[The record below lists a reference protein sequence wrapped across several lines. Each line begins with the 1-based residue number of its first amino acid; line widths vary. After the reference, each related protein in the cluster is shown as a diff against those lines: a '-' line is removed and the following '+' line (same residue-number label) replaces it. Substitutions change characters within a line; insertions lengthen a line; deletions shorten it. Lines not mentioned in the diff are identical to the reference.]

1 MKRIWQ
7 HELTVSVYILIGC
20 TFCIAMFILE
30 NKYFGFV
37 GLGFLVVAIGC
48 KRKYRPD
55 FKISDIDIHKTPEK
69 PGIISVWVSTTPGPN
84 LGIHEFVRT
93 PDGIF
98 KQASDFR
105 YVALY
110 KKDDACSRRFEG
122 DD

>member
-7 HELTVSVYILIGC
+7 QELTIAVYILIGC
-20 TFCIAMFILE
+20 MFCIAMFALE
-30 NKYFGFV
+30 SKYFGFV
-37 GLGFLVVAIGC
+37 GLGFLFVAIGC
-48 KRKYRPD
+48 KRRHYPN
-55 FKISDIDIHKTPEK
+55 FKISDIDIHKTPK
-69 PGIISVWVSTTPGPN
+69 KTGVISVWITTTPGPD
-84 LGIHEFVRT
+84 LGMHKFVRT

-110 KKDDACSRRFEG
+110 KKDDACGSRFEG